1 MHRLAVFVRGGRSQ
15 DGFTLV
21 ELLAVMV
28 ILSIVLTALTT
39 VFISGSNAELQLNKR
54 FQAQQGARMALDRI
68 RRELHCAKSL
78 TLTSA
83 ASVTF
88 TLASGC
94 PGNATAA
101 NLDVTYTTQTVASSR
116 YQLKRGSVMVADY
129 LTSGGVFSLPAS
141 ATPSLKRLHVDFP
154 VNVNPNEGWK
164 TWRLV
169 DDIVLRNTTRS

>member
-1 MHRLAVFVRGGRSQ
+1 MRRLAVAARRGRSQ
-15 DGFTLV
+15 EGFTLV

-28 ILSIVLTALTT
+28 ILAIVLTALTT
-39 VFISGSNAELQLNKR
+39 VFISGSNAELRLNKR
-54 FQAQQGARMALDRI
+54 FQAQQSARVALDGI

-78 TLTSA
+78 TLASA

-94 PGNATAA
+94 PGNATGADV
-101 NLDVTYTTQTVASSR
+101 NVTYTTQTVASSR
-116 YQLKRGSVMVADY
+116 YQLKRGTVMVADY
-129 LTSGGVFSLPAS
+129 LTTGNVFSLPTS

-154 VNVNPNEGWK
+154 VNVDPKEGWK

-169 DDIVLRNTTRS
+169 DDIVLRNTIRS

>member
-1 MHRLAVFVRGGRSQ
+1 MRRLAVAARRGRSQ
-15 DGFTLV
+15 EGFTLV

-28 ILSIVLTALTT
+28 ILAIVLTALTS
-39 VFISGSNAELQLNKR
+39 VFISGSNAELRLNKR
-54 FQAQQGARMALDRI
+54 FQAQQSARMALDRI

-78 TLTSA
+78 TLASA

-94 PGNATAA
+94 PGNSTASPV
-101 NLDVTYTTQTVASSR
+101 DITYTTQTVASSR
-116 YQLKRGSVMVADY
+116 YQLKRGTVIVSDY
-129 LTSGGVFSLPAS
+129 LTTGNVFSLPTS

-154 VNVNPNEGWK
+154 VNVDPNEGWK

-169 DDIVLRNTTRS
+169 DDIVLRNSDRS